1 MNYEGELLVSA
12 TVQIPLVDLCRD
24 IAKRGPSR
32 NEATLQADIRTL
44 LMHGV
49 KLPDNQVVSIE
60 DPTNDGTR
68 RRIDVA
74 VGRTVIELKK
84 DLRTPEALAALE
96 QLAAY
101 VKTKSSQCGD
111 RYVGVLTDGQ
121 EWRLYFL
128 EPNEHL
134 LEVASFYLDEVDPDV
149 DGLIAWIGAVLAIA
163 QAVPPTPTEVE
174 RSFGATSPA
183 YRLDIAEITALYEQ
197 CKSTPEVQLKR
208 ELWAKLLT
216 TAFGTGFTDEVSL
229 FLNHTYLVV
238 VAEVIAHAVVGLNP
252 ADPAYS
258 ADSLLSGAAFSG
270 VDITGV
276 VEADFFDWI
285 LLAPG
290 GAEFAKRIARRVAA
304 FQWAAVEHDILKTLY
319 ESVINREERHQL
331 GEYYTPDWLADKV
344 VERVVDDPL
353 NQRVADLACG
363 SGTFIFHAV
372 RRYMEASKAS
382 GFSLSQSMSGVTTQV
397 VGIDVHP
404 VAVTLARVTYLLA
417 LGRDNLADPER
428 PSFHVPIY
436 LGDALQWEQNVGLFG
451 SGGLA
456 IPTGGGTLWGDE
468 LRFPDSLL
476 HDARR
481 FDQFVIKLAELASER
496 PPGSPR
502 PQIESLLQ
510 NFNIPTVD
518 QAEIRTTYGLMCD
531 LHDSGHDHIWSYYV
545 RNLVRP
551 LWLARSD
558 NKVDRLVG
566 NPPWLAYRHMTDS
579 MKFDF
584 REASKQLGIWTG
596 GRSATQQDLS
606 AYFVVKAV
614 SLYLREGGKF
624 GFVLPRSTLR
634 ARQYEGFR
642 TARYGGKEQGYFNVG
657 FKEVWDL
664 ESVRPFLF
672 PVPSCVVFGIS
683 SPGKA
688 GRMPTDTLVWS
699 GELENPNEKWAV
711 AADTLITTPGNVEVA
726 FDAVSIYAR
735 RFYQGATFLPIVLCR
750 VTLPPPGPL
759 GVPAGSRKVR
769 ATASTRAPWN
779 TVEPSE
785 GIVEAQFVRK
795 IYESDSIAA
804 FRILDPEYAVVPV
817 AGDKVVSPVSEEGPA
832 PLDSYPK
839 MSAWWTARNSEW
851 LSKRSST
858 SPETLWNRINYNRS
872 LEIQLPPATYRVLY
886 NTSGSI
892 LRAAILNDPAGL
904 VDHGAYWA
912 NANSIDEARYLIGV
926 LNSAVLL
933 QHVNPQQA
941 TGLYGT
947 RHFHKTPFTVD
958 IPEYSPQNELHQA
971 IAEIARRLCEVA
983 NTVQPPTGR
992 GVVAYRRLIRRTVIA
1007 TGDYVQLN
1015 ETVAKMLGLPITQ
1028 ISDESTSSQG

>member
-1 MNYEGELLVSA
+1 MSA
-12 TVQIPLVDLCRD
+12 MVQIDLADLCRD
-24 IAKRGPSR
+24 IAKRGPNR

-44 LMHGV
+44 LKHGV

-60 DPTNDGTR
+60 DQTNDGTR

-84 DLRTPEALAALE
+84 DLRAPAALAALE
-96 QLAAY
+96 QLAGY
-101 VKTKSSQCGD
+101 VKTRSSQFGD

-128 EPNEHL
+128 EPTEQL
-134 LEVASFYLDEVDPDV
+134 REVATFYLDEVDPAV
-149 DGLIAWIGAVLAIA
+149 DGMVAWIGAVLAIA
-163 QAVPPTPTEVE
+163 QAVPPTPIEVE

-183 YRLDIAEITALYEQ
+183 YRLDLAEITALYDQ

-216 TAFGTGFTDEVSL
+216 TAFGTAFTDEESL

-258 ADSLLSGAAFSG
+258 AGSLLSGTAFSA

-276 VEADFFDWI
+276 VEADFFDWV

-290 GAEFAKRIARRVAA
+290 GAEFVKRIARRVAA
-304 FQWAAVEHDILKTLY
+304 FEWAAVEHDILKTLY

-331 GEYYTPDWLADKV
+331 GEYYTPDWLANRV
-344 VERVVDDPL
+344 VEQVVDDPL

-372 RRYMEASKAS
+372 RKYMEAGKSN
-382 GFSLSQSMSGVTTQV
+382 GLSLSQSISGVTAQV

-417 LGRDNLADPER
+417 LGRDNLADEGR
-428 PSFHVPIY
+428 PSLHVPIY
-436 LGDALQWEQNVGLFG
+436 LGDAVQWEQNVGLFG

-456 IPTGGGTLWGDE
+456 IPTGDGTLWGDE

-481 FDQFVIKLAELASER
+481 FDQFVIKLAALASER

-502 PQIESLLQ
+502 PQVESLLQ

-518 QAEIRTTYGLMCD
+518 HAEIKATYGLMCD
-531 LHDSGHDHIWSYYV
+531 LHDSGYDHIWSYYV

-566 NPPWLAYRHMTDS
+566 NPPWLAYRHMIAS
-579 MKFDF
+579 MKSDF

-606 AYFVVKAV
+606 AFFVVKAA
-614 SLYLREGGKF
+614 SLYLKAGGKF

-642 TARYGGKEQGYFNVG
+642 TARYGGKEQGYFDVG
-657 FKEVWDL
+657 FEKVWDL
-664 ESVRPFLF
+664 EPIRPFLF
-672 PVPSCVVFGIS
+672 PVPSCVVFGTS

-688 GRMPTDTLVWS
+688 GKMPTETLVWS
-699 GELENPNEKWAV
+699 GELTNPNEKWSV
-711 AADTLITTPGNVEVA
+711 AADALSTAPGSVEVA
-726 FDAVSIYAR
+726 IDAVSVYAG
-735 RFYQGATFLPIVLCR
+735 RFYEGATFLPKVLCR
-750 VTLPPPGPL
+750 VTLPPSGPL
-759 GVPAGSRKVR
+759 AAPAGSRKVR
-769 ATASTRAPWN
+769 ATASIRAPWN
-779 TVEPSE
+779 AIEPSE
-785 GIVEAQFVRK
+785 GVVEAQFVRK

-817 AGDKVVSPVSEEGPA
+817 AGDKVVSPTSEKGPA

-839 MSAWWTARNSEW
+839 MAAWWTARSNEW
-851 LSKRSST
+851 LTKRSAS
-858 SPETLWNRINYNRS
+858 SPETLWDRVNYNGS
-872 LEIQLPPATYRVLY
+872 LEVQLSPAAYRVLY

-892 LRAAILNDPAGL
+892 LRAAIVNDPAGL

-912 NANSIDEARYLIGV
+912 NVSSIDEARYLIGL

-933 QHVNPQQA
+933 ERINPQQA

-958 IPEYSPQNELHQA
+958 IPEYSPPNELHQA
-971 IAEIARRLCEVA
+971 VAEIARRLCEVA
-983 NTVQPPTGR
+983 DAVQPPSGR
-992 GVVAYRRLIRRTVIA
+992 GVVAYRRLIRRTVVA
-1007 TGDYVQLN
+1007 TGEYVQLN
-1015 ETVAKMLGLPITQ
+1015 EIVAKALGLPISQ
-1028 ISDESTSSQG
+1028 ISDKSASSQG